1 MGLFD
6 ALFRRSRP
14 LPEEPPPPS
23 PVKEAEIPESAG
35 PLAIRV
41 ANLQGIGEREEQ
53 EDSFAVLNATAPA
66 ELSSQGLF
74 ALVADG
80 MGGMEGGRQASEWA
94 ADFFIQLFRE
104 RDPKRSVPEWFYQS
118 AHVVSDSVYRQFGGR
133 SGTTLVAV
141 HLLEDRLHWLSVG
154 DSAIYLARDGG
165 VFQLNREHTCLNQL
179 YLQELEQPVIDK
191 ARAEQDEDARRL
203 TSFVGIDRLTEV
215 DLNLRPLDLRRGD
228 ALLLCSDGIS
238 GVLTPP
244 ELLEA
249 MSLEPKEGA
258 ELLEQMVLEKGVPG
272 QDNYTGVLIACQ

>member
-14 LPEEPPPPS
+14 VESIPVQPAAEPDAPEETGPP
-23 PVKEAEIPESAG
+23 
-35 PLAIRV
+35 AIRV

-53 EDSFAVLNATAPA
+53 EDSFAVLNATALA

-94 ADFFIQLFRE
+94 ADVFIQRFRE

-118 AHVVSDSVYRQFGGR
+118 VHVVSDSVYRQFGGR

-203 TSFVGIDRLTEV
+203 TSFVGIDRLAEV
-215 DLNLRPLDLRRGD
+215 DLNLRPLTLKRGD

-249 MSLEPKEGA
+249 MSLPPEESA
-258 ELLEQMVLEKGVPG
+258 ALLEHMVLEKGIPG
-272 QDNYTGVLIACQ
+272 QDNYTGILIACQ

>member
-14 LPEEPPPPS
+14 VESIPVQPAAEPDAPEET
-23 PVKEAEIPESAG
+23 G

-53 EDSFAVLNATAPA
+53 EDSFAVLNATALA

-94 ADFFIQLFRE
+94 ADFFIQRFRE

-118 AHVVSDSVYRQFGGR
+118 VHVVSDSVYRQFGGR

-179 YLQELEQPVIDK
+179 FLQELEREVIDK
-191 ARAEQDEDARRL
+191 ERAISDPDAPRL
-203 TSFVGIDRLTEV
+203 TSFVGIDRLAEV
-215 DLNLRPLDLRRGD
+215 DLNLRPLTLKRGD

-249 MSLEPKEGA
+249 MSLPPEESA
-258 ELLEQMVLEKGVPG
+258 ALLEHMVLEKGIPG
-272 QDNYTGVLIACQ
+272 QDNYTGILIACQ

>member
-14 LPEEPPPPS
+14 VESIPVQPAAEPDAPEET
-23 PVKEAEIPESAG
+23 G
-35 PLAIRV
+35 LLAIRV

-53 EDSFAVLNATAPA
+53 EDSFAVLNATALA

-94 ADFFIQLFRE
+94 ADFFIQRFRE

-118 AHVVSDSVYRQFGGR
+118 VHVVSDSVYRQFGGR

-203 TSFVGIDRLTEV
+203 TSFVGIDRLAEV
-215 DLNLRPLDLRRGD
+215 DLNLRPLTLKRGD

-249 MSLEPKEGA
+249 MSLPPEESA
-258 ELLEQMVLEKGVPG
+258 ALLEHMVLEKGIPG
-272 QDNYTGVLIACQ
+272 QDNYTGILIACQ

>member
-14 LPEEPPPPS
+14 AESMPVQPAAEPDAPEET
-23 PVKEAEIPESAG
+23 G

-53 EDSFAVLNATAPA
+53 EDSFAVLNATALA

-94 ADFFIQLFRE
+94 ADFFVQLFRE

-118 AHVVSDSVYRQFGGR
+118 VHVVSDSVYRQFGGR
-133 SGTTLVAV
+133 SGTTLAAI
-141 HLLEDRLHWLSVG
+141 HLLEGRLYWASVG

-203 TSFVGIDRLTEV
+203 TSFVGIDRLAEV
-215 DLNLRPLDLRRGD
+215 DLNLRPLTLKRGD
-228 ALLLCSDGIS
+228 ALLVCSDGIS

-249 MSLEPKEGA
+249 MTLAPKEGA
-258 ELLEQMVLEKGVPG
+258 DLLEHMVLEKGVPG
-272 QDNYTGVLIACQ
+272 QDNYTGILIACR

>member
-14 LPEEPPPPS
+14 AESIPVQPAAEPDAPEET
-23 PVKEAEIPESAG
+23 G

-53 EDSFAVLNATAPA
+53 EDSFAVLNATALA

-94 ADFFIQLFRE
+94 ADFFVQLFRE

-118 AHVVSDSVYRQFGGR
+118 VHVVSDSVYRQFGGR

-203 TSFVGIDRLTEV
+203 TSFVGIDRLAEV
-215 DLNLRPLDLRRGD
+215 DLNLRPLTLKRGD
-228 ALLLCSDGIS
+228 ALLVCSDGIS

-249 MSLEPKEGA
+249 MTLAPKEGA
-258 ELLEQMVLEKGVPG
+258 ELLEHMVLEKGVPG
-272 QDNYTGVLIACQ
+272 QDNYTGILIACR

>member
-14 LPEEPPPPS
+14 AESMPVQPAAEPDAPEET
-23 PVKEAEIPESAG
+23 G

-53 EDSFAVLNATAPA
+53 EDSFAVLNATALA

-94 ADFFIQLFRE
+94 ADFFVQLFRE

-118 AHVVSDSVYRQFGGR
+118 VHVVSDSVYRQFGGR

-203 TSFVGIDRLTEV
+203 TSFVGIDRLAEV
-215 DLNLRPLDLRRGD
+215 DLNLRPLTLKRGN
-228 ALLLCSDGIS
+228 ALLVCSDGIS

-249 MSLEPKEGA
+249 MTLAPKEGA
-258 ELLEQMVLEKGVPG
+258 ELLEHMVLEKGVPG
-272 QDNYTGVLIACQ
+272 QDNYTGILIACR

>member
-14 LPEEPPPPS
+14 VESIPVQPAAEPDAPEET
-23 PVKEAEIPESAG
+23 G

-53 EDSFAVLNATAPA
+53 EDSFAVLNATALA

-94 ADFFIQLFRE
+94 ADFFIQRFRE

-118 AHVVSDSVYRQFGGR
+118 VHVVSDSVYRQFGGR

-203 TSFVGIDRLTEV
+203 TSFVGIDRLAEV
-215 DLNLRPLDLRRGD
+215 DLNLRPLTLKRGV

-249 MSLEPKEGA
+249 MSLPPEESA
-258 ELLEQMVLEKGVPG
+258 ALLEHMVLEKGIPG
-272 QDNYTGVLIACQ
+272 QDNYTGILIACQ

>member
-14 LPEEPPPPS
+14 AESMPVQPAAEPDAPEET
-23 PVKEAEIPESAG
+23 G

-53 EDSFAVLNATAPA
+53 EDSFAVLNATALA
-66 ELSSQGLF
+66 ELSSQGIF

-94 ADFFIQLFRE
+94 ADFFVQLFRE

-118 AHVVSDSVYRQFGGR
+118 VHVVSDSVYRQFGGR
-133 SGTTLVAV
+133 SGTTLVAG

-203 TSFVGIDRLTEV
+203 TSFVGIDRLAEV
-215 DLNLRPLDLRRGD
+215 DLNLRPLTLKRGD
-228 ALLLCSDGIS
+228 ALLVCSDGIS

-249 MSLEPKEGA
+249 MTLAPKEGA
-258 ELLEQMVLEKGVPG
+258 DLLEHMVLEKGVPE
-272 QDNYTGVLIACQ
+272 QDNYTGILIACR

>member
-6 ALFRRSRP
+6 ALLRRSRP
-14 LPEEPPPPS
+14 AESMPVQPAAEPDAPEET
-23 PVKEAEIPESAG
+23 G

-53 EDSFAVLNATAPA
+53 EDSFAVLNATALA

-94 ADFFIQLFRE
+94 ADFFVQLFRE

-118 AHVVSDSVYRQFGGR
+118 VHVVSDSVYRQFGGR

-203 TSFVGIDRLTEV
+203 TSFVGIDRLAEV
-215 DLNLRPLDLRRGD
+215 DLNLRPLTLKRGD
-228 ALLLCSDGIS
+228 ALLVCSHGIS

-249 MSLEPKEGA
+249 MTLAPKEGA
-258 ELLEQMVLEKGVPG
+258 ELLEHMVLEKGVPG
-272 QDNYTGVLIACQ
+272 QDNYTGILIACR

>member
-14 LPEEPPPPS
+14 VESIPVQPAAEPDAPEET
-23 PVKEAEIPESAG
+23 G

-53 EDSFAVLNATAPA
+53 EDSFAVLNATALA

-94 ADFFIQLFRE
+94 ADFFIQRFRE

-118 AHVVSDSVYRQFGGR
+118 VHVVSDSVYRQFGGR

-203 TSFVGIDRLTEV
+203 TSFVGIDRLAEV
-215 DLNLRPLDLRRGD
+215 DLNLRPLTLKRGD

-249 MSLEPKEGA
+249 MSLPPEESA
-258 ELLEQMVLEKGVPG
+258 ALLEHMVLEKGIPG
-272 QDNYTGVLIACQ
+272 QDNYTGILIACQ

>member
-14 LPEEPPPPS
+14 AESMPVQPAAEPDAPEET
-23 PVKEAEIPESAG
+23 G

-53 EDSFAVLNATAPA
+53 EDSFAVLNATALA

-94 ADFFIQLFRE
+94 ADFFVQLFRE

-118 AHVVSDSVYRQFGGR
+118 VHVVSDSVYRQFGGR

-203 TSFVGIDRLTEV
+203 TSFVGIDRLAEV
-215 DLNLRPLDLRRGD
+215 DLNLRPLTLKRGD
-228 ALLLCSDGIS
+228 ALLVCSDGIS

-249 MSLEPKEGA
+249 MTLAPKEGA
-258 ELLEQMVLEKGVPG
+258 ELLEHMVLEKGVPG
-272 QDNYTGVLIACQ
+272 QDNYTGILIACR

>member
-14 LPEEPPPPS
+14 AESMPVQPAAEPDAPEET
-23 PVKEAEIPESAG
+23 G

-53 EDSFAVLNATAPA
+53 EDSFAVLNATALA

-94 ADFFIQLFRE
+94 ADFFVQLFRE

-118 AHVVSDSVYRQFGGR
+118 VHVVSDSVYRQFGGR

-203 TSFVGIDRLTEV
+203 TSFVGIDRLAEV
-215 DLNLRPLDLRRGD
+215 DLNLRPLSLKRGN
-228 ALLLCSDGIS
+228 ALLVCSDGIS

-249 MSLEPKEGA
+249 MTLAPKEGA
-258 ELLEQMVLEKGVPG
+258 ELLEHMVLEKGVPG
-272 QDNYTGVLIACQ
+272 QDNYTGILIACR

>member
-14 LPEEPPPPS
+14 AESMPVQPAAEPDAPEET
-23 PVKEAEIPESAG
+23 G

-53 EDSFAVLNATAPA
+53 EDSFAVLNATALA

-94 ADFFIQLFRE
+94 ADFFVQLFRE

-118 AHVVSDSVYRQFGGR
+118 VHVVSDSVYRQFGGR

-203 TSFVGIDRLTEV
+203 TSFVGIDRLAEV
-215 DLNLRPLDLRRGD
+215 DLNLRPLTLKRGD
-228 ALLLCSDGIS
+228 ALLVCSDGIS

-249 MSLEPKEGA
+249 MTLAPKEGA
-258 ELLEQMVLEKGVPG
+258 DLLEHMVLEKGVPG
-272 QDNYTGVLIACQ
+272 QDNYTGILIACQ

>member
-14 LPEEPPPPS
+14 AESMPVQPAAEPDAPEET
-23 PVKEAEIPESAG
+23 G

-53 EDSFAVLNATAPA
+53 EDSFAVLNATALA

-94 ADFFIQLFRE
+94 ADFFVQLFRE

-118 AHVVSDSVYRQFGGR
+118 VHAVSDSVYRQFGGR

-191 ARAEQDEDARRL
+191 AQAEQDEDARRL
-203 TSFVGIDRLTEV
+203 SSFIGIDRLAEV
-215 DLNLRPLDLRRGD
+215 DLNLRPLTLKRGD

-238 GVLTPP
+238 EVLTPP

-249 MSLEPKEGA
+249 MTLAPKEGA
-258 ELLEQMVLEKGVPG
+258 ELLEHMVLEKGVPG
-272 QDNYTGVLIACQ
+272 QDNYTGILIACR